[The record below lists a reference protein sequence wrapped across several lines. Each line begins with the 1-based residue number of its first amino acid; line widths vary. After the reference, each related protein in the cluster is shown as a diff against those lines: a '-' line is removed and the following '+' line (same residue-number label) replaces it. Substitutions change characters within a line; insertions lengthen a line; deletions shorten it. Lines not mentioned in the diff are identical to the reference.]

1 MNAGQEDVDDSGIS
15 DVCDSGAENHG
26 TSAQIKKV
34 QFSVATQNQQVTK
47 IKKDKER
54 GHDDD

>member
-1 MNAGQEDVDDSGIS
+1 
-15 DVCDSGAENHG
+15 VCDSGAENHG